1 MDFFAF
7 SRAIT
12 ALLFL
17 LDVHILY
24 VLEMAQN
31 SRLLLISY
39 AFAILKFSSIPF
51 LMCISREI
59 QLFARSLDSWG
70 DPAYQRTS

>member
-17 LDVHILY
+17 IDVHILY

-31 SRLLLISY
+31 SRLLLSY

-51 LMCISREI
+51 LMCTSLEI